1 MGNTLSLFFS
11 VKVIVT
17 KVFFTEKSQHVI
29 INNDTWEIIFMG
41 KFTWPRKPRIKSDL
55 FILLT

>member
-1 MGNTLSLFFS
+1 MT
-11 VKVIVT
+11 VIVT

-41 KFTWPRKPRIKSDL
+41 KFTWPRKPRIKSNL

>member
-1 MGNTLSLFFS
+1 MGNILSLFFS
-11 VKVIVT
+11 VTVIVT
-17 KVFFTEKSQHVI
+17 KVLFTEKSQHVI

-41 KFTWPRKPRIKSDL
+41 KFTWPRKPRIKSNL